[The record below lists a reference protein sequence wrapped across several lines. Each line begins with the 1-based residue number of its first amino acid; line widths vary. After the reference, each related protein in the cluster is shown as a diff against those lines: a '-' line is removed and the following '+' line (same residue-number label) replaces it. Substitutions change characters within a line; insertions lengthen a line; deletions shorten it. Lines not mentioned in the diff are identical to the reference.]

1 MTWLQESNYL
11 NKDEIEDIVTVL
23 NIYKNVKNEL
33 SNYPYTVIRFGNV
46 DKESLYN
53 ILEKDRFVF

>member
-1 MTWLQESNYL
+1 MYL
-11 NKDEIEDIVTVL
+11 NKDEIEDIVSVL